1 MIKEIRQCL
10 VEFADACENGQVN
23 PNLAMQLA
31 KSLKRGIHSDPVA
44 GWAEKVTGVKTVTP
58 DEPKAETPKVEAAPV
73 KKAKKAKGRKKKE

>member
-10 VEFADACENGQVN
+10 VEFGDACENGQVN

-31 KSLKRGIHSDPVA
+31 KSLSRAIHSAPVE

-58 DEPKAETPKVEAAPV
+58 DEPKEAAPEVEASPV
-73 KKAKKAKGRKKKE
+73 KKVKKAKGRKKKE